1 VIGELGA
8 QLLAAFRSTSAAE
21 MAAVLLAL
29 AYLVLAIRQSQLCW
43 LAAFISS
50 ALYVL
55 VLFRAR
61 LYMESLLNVFY
72 AGMAVYG
79 WWQWRGGG
87 SGDALQV
94 CRWSWRP
101 HLAGFAAVLAASLL
115 TSRWLGANTAA
126 AWPLADSLV
135 TWSSVFATFLV
146 ARKVYENWHWW
157 LVIDTAAAYLYF
169 TRHLYATML
178 LFLLYLGLIVVGMRQ
193 WRRSLDATAVPA
205 AALSRGAPE

>member
-1 VIGELGA
+1 VIGELA
-8 QLLAAFRSTSAAE
+8 TQILAAVHSTSPAE
-21 MAAVLLAL
+21 TAAVLLAL
-29 AYLVLAIRQSQLCW
+29 AYLVLAIRESQACW
-43 LAAFISS
+43 FAAFASS

-79 WWQWRGGG
+79 WWQWHGGRN
-87 SGDALQV
+87 GDALRV
-94 CRWSWRP
+94 CRWSWRA
-101 HLAGFAAVLAASLL
+101 HAAGFAAVLAASLL

-157 LVIDTAAAYLYF
+157 LVIDSAAAYLYF

-178 LFLLYLGLIVVGMRQ
+178 LFLLYLVLIVVGMRQ
-193 WRRSLDATAVPA
+193 WRRSLDAAAGARPVPA
-205 AALSRGAPE
+205 